1 MKLIAQGAEAKLYKD
16 GKSLIKYR
24 APKEYRIPEIDGRLR
39 KSRTR
44 REAKILQK
52 LAELDFPSPRI
63 AESDDEKI
71 VMGYID
77 GKKLS
82 SILEKTDYMK
92 VSRELGRK
100 IRILH
105 DNHIIHGDLTT
116 SNFILKD
123 QAYFVDFGLGFFSLK
138 TEDKAVDLHLL
149 RQALE
154 AKHHTIG
161 EACFRE
167 VLKGYHDRTVEKR
180 LEIVERRG
188 RYKSRV

>member
-44 REAKILQK
+44 REARILQK
-52 LAELDFPSPRI
+52 LAGLDFPSPRLV
-63 AESDDEKI
+63 EFNDERI
-71 VMGYID
+71 LMSYID
-77 GKKLS
+77 GKNLS
-82 SILEKTDYMK
+82 SVLEKTDFHSI
-92 VSRELGRK
+92 SRELGRK

-105 DNHIIHGDLTT
+105 DNHIIHGDLPT

-149 RQALE
+149 RQAL
-154 AKHHTIG
+154 
-161 EACFRE
+161 
-167 VLKGYHDRTVEKR
+167 
-180 LEIVERRG
+180 
-188 RYKSRV
+188 